1 MKHKIAI
8 CIIYCLC
15 SYNSFSYS
23 DSTVSSKD
31 FKRLVGCWQGSLTY
45 LDYSSN
51 KPFSMPANIVV
62 KEFKKGEPIVCAITY
77 PKEPSANALDTIVI
91 SGNGRTLN
99 DEAVKSKRTLG
110 KDSLEIIT
118 ELNGIDGNDDK
129 AAIIRHTY
137 LIGKNTYSLKKEVQ
151 FAGQPA
157 WVLRN
162 EYKFVRTRLCH

>member
-1 MKHKIAI
+1 MKYSILACSI
-8 CIIYCLC
+8 FCLC

-23 DSTVSSKD
+23 DSTVSPKD
-31 FKRLVGCWQGSLTY
+31 FKSLVGCWQGSLTY

-77 PKEPSANALDTIVI
+77 PKEPGANALDTIFI
-91 SGNGRTLN
+91 SSNGRILN
-99 DEAVKSKRTLG
+99 GETILTKRNLN

-118 ELNGIDGNDDK
+118 EVNGIDGNDDK
-129 AAIIRHTY
+129 AAITRHTY
-137 LIGKNTYSLKKEVQ
+137 LIGKDTYSVKKEVKFVGEQ
-151 FAGQPA
+151 A

-162 EYKFVRTRLCH
+162 EYKFVRTNPCN